1 MPRTTARYAWLLA
14 GLLGLAGPALAT
26 PEDELLS
33 AAQRDDGYRVMT
45 LLVRGVDPNVRDAK
59 GQTAL
64 HIALREDSEKALT
77 SLLKHPQLDVNALNA
92 AGETPLMLAAI
103 GGRLGASKQLVGR
116 GAQINREGWTPLHYA
131 CSGPDNGV
139 ARWLLAQGA
148 DIDARSPNG
157 STPLMLAAGY
167 GGLSTAEMLL
177 QAGAKPGLLN
187 EQGLTAADFA
197 ARAGRDKF
205 VKVLRAA
212 ADKP

>member
-1 MPRTTARYAWLLA
+1 MRSSRLLLPLLVV
-14 GLLGLAGPALAT
+14 LLGLAGPSRAT
-26 PEDELLS
+26 PEDDLLL
-33 AAQRDDGYRVMT
+33 AARRDDGHRLMT
-45 LLVRGVDPNVRDAK
+45 LLVRGVDPNVRDAT

-64 HIALREDSEKALT
+64 HIALKDDSEKALA
-77 SLLKHPQLDVNALNA
+77 SLLKHPQLDVNAANG

-103 GGRLGASKQLVGR
+103 AGRLEVARQLAER

-157 STPLMLAAGY
+157 STPLMLASGY

-177 QAGAKPGLLN
+177 KAGAQPGLRN

-197 ARAGRDKF
+197 ARAGRDRF
-205 VKVLRAA
+205 AQTLRAA
-212 ADKP
+212 MDKP